1 MKFCFIED
9 RLNFAQVELVL
20 MAERG
25 VDLANIVSCIVDLL
39 IERGDLFLNG
49 VDELAHDPTFFIV
62 EAERVE
68 LPLQILNML
77 MEDAEFRRQF
87 GKVLSLNWTSDCCSD
102 CFSWSFAMRS
112 SSSYFRVI
120 GF

>member
-68 LPLQILNML
+68 LPL
-77 MEDAEFRRQF
+77 
-87 GKVLSLNWTSDCCSD
+87 K
-102 CFSWSFAMRS
+102 S
-112 SSSYFRVI
+112 STC
-120 GF
+120 